1 MDSKVDRRIAAL
13 LAIGAALLACGA
25 SAGPFPARLSFQPS
39 MHAGTSDA
47 DGNPIVGTEIM
58 HLVPHQ
64 GRLYAGNSLWMENDP
79 QVPKACQVLVLDSP
93 HGPWKVDHQF
103 TRKNL
108 RLAAL
113 RSFTLTT
120 DGSGKAIRP
129 VPMLL
134 AAPDV
139 TVHGT
144 VQIFSRDDTTGTW
157 VPMNFAEASKYST
170 TRALGLHRD
179 KTTGVD
185 RIFAGNDQLGI
196 FSGVYDSRAAGRI
209 RWEQTAE
216 LAVPSG
222 ERVMGFC
229 NCNGV
234 FFCATTCNIFMRSD
248 GHSPSW
254 KRVYSRPEEIAPV
267 GIRGLTAVPNP
278 SGRGEVLLFAALSK
292 IRRLDPTADYQETIE
307 LDMRTYLAGI
317 LGIRVPFVLA
327 AYNDFVPYLVPG
339 SKETVW
345 LAGFECTFPRAAIES
360 NPSPKPRVFFVAE
373 KHMYFAAEA
382 RYLIRH
388 AGAPGGYPLVGA
400 GRGNIHYEVA
410 EVADPK
416 KPTLVSVR
424 AIAVSPFAGDR
435 GEALYFAGFDCN
447 YQPSHNTGWVYR
459 GQFSHR

>member
-1 MDSKVDRRIAAL
+1 MDNKVDRRIAGL
-13 LAIGAALLACGA
+13 LAIGATVLVCGA
-25 SAGPFPARLSFQPS
+25 SAVSFPAHLSFEPS

-47 DGNPIVGTEIM
+47 DGKPIVGTEIM

-64 GRLYAGNSLWMENDP
+64 GRLYSGNSLWMENDP
-79 QVPKACQVLVLDSP
+79 QVPKACQILVLDSP

-103 TRKNL
+103 ARRNL

-113 RSFTLTT
+113 RSFTFTT

-129 VPMLL
+129 VSMLL

-144 VQIFSRDDTTGTW
+144 VQIVSRDDTTGTW
-157 VPMNFAEASKYST
+157 APMNFAEASKYST

-196 FSGVYDSRAAGRI
+196 LSGAYDPHAAGRI

-216 LAVPSG
+216 LAVPAG

-248 GHSPSW
+248 GNGPSW
-254 KRVYSRPEEIAPV
+254 KRVYARPEEIAPV

-278 SGRGEVLLFAALSK
+278 SGRGEVLVFAALSK
-292 IRRLDPTADYQETIE
+292 IRRLDPSADFQESIE
-307 LDMRTYLAGI
+307 LDMRTFLAGI
-317 LGIRVPFVLA
+317 LGIRIPFVLA
-327 AYNDFVPYLVPG
+327 AYNDFVPCRVPG

-345 LAGFECTFPRAAIES
+345 LVGFECSFPPAVIES
-360 NPSPKPRVFFVAE
+360 SPSPKPRVFFVEE

-382 RYLIRH
+382 RYFIRH
-388 AGAPGGYPLVGA
+388 AGAPGTP
-400 GRGNIHYEVA
+400 GRGNIHYDVA
-410 EVADPK
+410 EVADSK
-416 KPTLVSVR
+416 KPTLVAVR
-424 AIAVSPFAGDR
+424 AIAASPFVGDR
-435 GEALYFAGFDCN
+435 RQALYFAGFDCN

-459 GQFSHR
+459 GQFAHR

>member
-1 MDSKVDRRIAAL
+1 
-13 LAIGAALLACGA
+13 
-25 SAGPFPARLSFQPS
+25 
-39 MHAGTSDA
+39 
-47 DGNPIVGTEIM
+47 
-58 HLVPHQ
+58 
-64 GRLYAGNSLWMENDP
+64 
-79 QVPKACQVLVLDSP
+79 
-93 HGPWKVDHQF
+93 
-103 TRKNL
+103 
-108 RLAAL
+108 
-113 RSFTLTT
+113 
-120 DGSGKAIRP
+120 
-129 VPMLL
+129 MLL

-179 KTTGVD
+179 KTTGID

-209 RWEQTAE
+209 RWEQTVE

-292 IRRLDPTADYQETIE
+292 IRRLDPSADFQESIE
-307 LDMRTYLAGI
+307 LDMRKFLAGI
-317 LGIRVPFVLA
+317 LRIRVPFVLA

-345 LAGFECTFPRAAIES
+345 LAGFECTFPPAVIES
-360 NPSPKPRVFFVAE
+360 SPSPKPRVFFIE
-373 KHMYFAAEA
+373 KKHMYFAAEA
-382 RYLIRH
+382 RYFIRH
-388 AGAPGGYPLVGA
+388 AS
-400 GRGNIHYEVA
+400 RSNIHYEMA
-410 EVADPK
+410 EVADSK

-424 AIAVSPFAGDR
+424 AIAVSPFIGDR
-435 GEALYFAGFDCN
+435 GQALYFAGFDCN